1 MLLSIIGEL
10 RVGTSPRPVMATRL
24 IVPEEQLAR
33 LVGTGNSL
41 GPLAVKASVA
51 RTRYTEPRRVVTS
64 GVFRFSRSARLE
76 PNLEPRA
83 IMLDE
88 WRFIEAVVPM
98 IECPEKVEAPFEL
111 AIKRQIFTASPA
123 TPQDFCAFPSKW

>member
-1 MLLSIIGEL
+1 M
-10 RVGTSPRPVMATRL
+10 
-24 IVPEEQLAR
+24 
-33 LVGTGNSL
+33 
-41 GPLAVKASVA
+41 
-51 RTRYTEPRRVVTS
+51 VTS

-88 WRFIEAVVPM
+88 SRFIEAVVPM

-111 AIKRQIFTASPA
+111 ATKRQIFTTSPA
-123 TPQDFCAFPSKW
+123 TPQDFCAFASKW